1 MKHHESY
8 SGITGAVFSE
18 RLTLKF
24 VNYIQGESRETD
36 VFKEDK
42 TLRIF

>member
-1 MKHHESY
+1 MLLEVLCYFCHDS
-8 SGITGAVFSE
+8 TG
-18 RLTLKF
+18 F
-24 VNYIQGESRETD
+24 VQGESRETD

>member
-1 MKHHESY
+1 MKKAWTIIEEILRFLKQKA
-8 SGITGAVFSE
+8 SGY
-18 RLTLKF
+18 K
-24 VNYIQGESRETD
+24 IQGESRETD